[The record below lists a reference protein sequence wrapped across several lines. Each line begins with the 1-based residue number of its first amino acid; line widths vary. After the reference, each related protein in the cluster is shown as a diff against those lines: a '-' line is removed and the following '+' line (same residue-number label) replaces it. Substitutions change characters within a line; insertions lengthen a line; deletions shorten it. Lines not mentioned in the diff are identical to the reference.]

1 MAEVQKRGRGRPKGS
16 GRVQAHEIVAVAV
29 SALTRG
35 GYRKLSM
42 RGVARELGVS
52 LSSVQNCFA
61 TKDELWRECV
71 DFLAQELRS
80 EIVEGEVQ
88 PFGQSLDAMLKRH
101 VARQGLVFQLLT
113 DSEEGHEERLDYLA
127 ENFANILRVPSQ
139 KLEELQDIG
148 MVRAI
153 DADAFF
159 TLVTIGIGAISGAA
173 PALEK
178 IFGYAITTDDGR
190 KKLAADLADI
200 ITLGVLE
207 R

>member
-1 MAEVQKRGRGRPKGS
+1 
-16 GRVQAHEIVAVAV
+16 
-29 SALTRG
+29 
-35 GYRKLSM
+35 
-42 RGVARELGVS
+42 
-52 LSSVQNCFA
+52 
-61 TKDELWRECV
+61 
-71 DFLAQELRS
+71 
-80 EIVEGEVQ
+80 
-88 PFGQSLDAMLKRH
+88 
-101 VARQGLVFQLLT
+101 
-113 DSEEGHEERLDYLA
+113 
-127 ENFANILRVPSQ
+127 
-139 KLEELQDIG
+139 

-178 IFGYAITTDDGR
+178 IFGFAITTDDGR